1 MSTKKATVYRMV
13 MPDHLCPYGLKTV
26 DLLKRE
32 GFEVEDHHL
41 TTREETDAFKQKH
54 GVKTTPQT
62 FIDGKRIGGY
72 DDLREHFVTDCAK
85 GLQLTKVLQALVSAL
100 QYLFACTFPSRAIFA
115 CMHNA
120 GPTK

>member
-41 TTREETDAFKQKH
+41 TTREETDAFKEKH
-54 GVKTTPQT
+54 GV
-62 FIDGKRIGGY
+62 
-72 DDLREHFVTDCAK
+72 DLHRW
-85 GLQLTKVLQALVSAL
+85 QADRRLRR
-100 QYLFACTFPSRAIFA
+100 PS
-115 CMHNA
+115 
-120 GPTK
+120 